1 MKDFADLLGRVLI
14 TIIFFFEVYD
24 TFGFWDST
32 KDTMTAY
39 NITWNQ
45 DLLLIG
51 AMTLLI
57 LGSIMV
63 LIGYYANIGAFLLLM
78 YLVPFTF
85 IVFSFWN
92 DDIDIR
98 RVNSLGFARNLAI
111 CGGLLILIA
120 NGGAGRFSI
129 KRMVHVLRLP
139 KE

>member
-14 TIIFFFEVYD
+14 SIIFFFEVYD
-24 TFGFWDST
+24 TLGFWEST

-63 LIGYYANIGAFLLLM
+63 LIGYYANVGAVLLLM

-92 DDIDIR
+92 DDISIR

>member
-1 MKDFADLLGRVLI
+1 MKDFADLLGRVLMS
-14 TIIFFFEVYD
+14 IIFFFEVYD
-24 TFGFWDST
+24 TLGFWEST

-63 LIGYYANIGAFLLLM
+63 LIGYYANVGAVLLLM

-92 DDIDIR
+92 DAIEIR